1 MTLETDLVD
10 VLDRHWSELRT
21 NTPPEVLAAHM
32 LASLRLFEDSLIER
46 SSAPAIR
53 STTPADWT
61 LWRPSLRRSRTHHEP
76 PRPVHGRH

>member
-46 SSAPAIR
+46 SRHPFYHPGRVDPLAAV
-53 STTPADWT
+53 AEA
-61 LWRPSLRRSRTHHEP
+61 LRNSP
-76 PRPVHGRH
+76 